1 VPAFDHPLHEAY
13 EQVTHGILTADQFR
27 DFTFGN
33 AARFYGGGQPGFF
46 TGTAVESAVSA
57 AGETR

>member
-1 VPAFDHPLHEAY
+1 MQVAVGDQGEAVRGHD
-13 EQVTHGILTADQFR
+13 EGPGILTVGQFR

-46 TGTAVESAVSA
+46 AGTTVEAAVSA
-57 AGETR
+57 L